1 MAKKSGL
8 GRGLDALIPVP
19 EDTSSTPST
28 QTSPQ
33 EVLIN
38 NIIPNPRQPRHSMK
52 DEKLQELSDSIKE
65 HGVIQPLI
73 VTHEEQTDQYILIAG
88 ERRLRAARLANLE
101 KVPVIIREAS
111 AQESLE
117 IALIEN
123 VQRAD
128 LTPLETAEA
137 YHQLSEE
144 FALSHEDIAKRVGKS
159 RVAVT
164 NTMRLLRLP
173 ETVRQALAE
182 EKISEGH
189 ARALLGLNSSQA
201 QAAALATILRS
212 DLTVR
217 QTEQLVRKMNGNKP
231 KSERKKSLSRELI
244 EVQSRFQAKLGTRVQ
259 LHQAGN
265 KGGGSIT
272 IHFYSEEELN
282 SLIDQLIGE

>member
-8 GRGLDALIPVP
+8 GRGLDALIPVA
-19 EDTSSTPST
+19 EETTPPVIT
-28 QTSPQ
+28 QTSPL
-33 EVLIN
+33 EVLVSK
-38 NIIPNPRQPRHSMK
+38 IIPNPRQPRHYMN
-52 DEKLQELSDSIKE
+52 DEKLEELSDSIRE

-88 ERRLRAARLANLE
+88 ERRLRAARLAELE
-101 KVPVIIREAS
+101 MVPVIVREAS

-137 YHQLSEE
+137 YHQLSDE
-144 FALSHEDIAKRVGKS
+144 FNLSHEDIAQRVGKS

-164 NTMRLLRLP
+164 NTLRLLRLP

-189 ARALLGLNSSQA
+189 ARALLGLTSAQA
-201 QAAALATILRS
+201 QAAALATILRG

-217 QTEQLVRKMNGNKP
+217 QTEQLVRKMNGSKP
-231 KSERKKSLSRELI
+231 KSERKTGLPQELLEI
-244 EVQSRFQAKLGTRVQ
+244 QSRFQSKLGTRVQ
-259 LHQAGN
+259 LRQTSSN
-265 KGGGSIT
+265 GGSIV
-272 IHFYSEEELN
+272 IHYYSDEELN
-282 SLIDQLIGE
+282 ALIDQLIGE

>member
-19 EDTSSTPST
+19 EETSPPITT

-33 EVLIN
+33 EVLVA
-38 NIIPNPRQPRHSMK
+38 NIIPNPRQPRHYMN
-52 DEKLQELSDSIKE
+52 DEKLEELSDSIKE

-88 ERRLRAARLANLE
+88 ERRLRAARLAELE
-101 KVPVIIREAS
+101 TIPVIIREAS

-144 FALSHEDIAKRVGKS
+144 FNLSHEDIAKRVGKS
-159 RVAVT
+159 RVTVT
-164 NTMRLLRLP
+164 NTLRLLRLP

-189 ARALLGLNSSQA
+189 ARALLGLGSAQA
-201 QAAALATILRS
+201 QAAALATILRG

-217 QTEQLVRKMNGNKP
+217 QTEQLVRKMNGSKP
-231 KSERKKSLSRELI
+231 KSERKKSLSRELL
-244 EVQSRFQAKLGTRVQ
+244 EVQSRFQSKLGTRVQ
-259 LHQAGN
+259 LRQSAN
-265 KGGGSIT
+265 KGGSIV
-272 IHFYSEEELN
+272 IHYYSDEELN
-282 SLIDQLIGE
+282 ALIDQLLGD

>member
-8 GRGLDALIPVP
+8 GRGLDALIPIT
-19 EDTSSTPST
+19 EETTPSGSN

-33 EVLIN
+33 EVLVSK
-38 NIIPNPRQPRHSMK
+38 IIPNPRQPRHYMN
-52 DEKLQELSDSIKE
+52 DEKLEELSSSIRE

-88 ERRLRAARLANLE
+88 ERRLRAARLADLL
-101 KVPVIIREAS
+101 KVPVIVREAS

-137 YHQLSEE
+137 YHQLSDE
-144 FALSHEDIAKRVGKS
+144 FNLSHEDIAQRVGKS

-164 NTMRLLRLP
+164 NTLRLLRLP

-189 ARALLGLNSSQA
+189 ARALLGLTSAQA
-201 QAAALATILRS
+201 QAAALATILRGE
-212 DLTVR
+212 LTVR
-217 QTEQLVRKMNGNKP
+217 QTEQLVRKMNGSKP
-231 KSERKKSLSRELI
+231 KSDRKTGLPQELLEI
-244 EVQSRFQAKLGTRVQ
+244 QSRFQTKLGTRVQ
-259 LHQAGN
+259 LRQTAN
-265 KGGGSIT
+265 KGGSIV
-272 IHFYSEEELN
+272 IHYYSDEELN
-282 SLIDQLIGE
+282 ALIDQLIGE